1 MKKEKIQIDNIV
13 YYGYKHHKY
22 DQMVMNGLYNR
33 SNVSIGYQSNDIKKG
48 FWLDKL
54 GKTKVDLLI
63 LCIDLIHRINNVYVN
78 ELPLLYQTINID
90 GNNYIVEDIDHGL
103 NGVLLIVSI

>member
-1 MKKEKIQIDNIV
+1 
-13 YYGYKHHKY
+13 
-22 DQMVMNGLYNR
+22 MVMSGLYNS

-63 LCIDLIHRINNVYVN
+63 LSMLIHRINNVYIN
-78 ELPLLYQTINID
+78 EPPLRNQTVNID
-90 GNNYIVEDIDHGL
+90 GNNYIVDDIDHGL
-103 NGVLLIVSI
+103 NGVLLIVRKV

>member
-1 MKKEKIQIDNIV
+1 MKKEKVKIGNII

-48 FWLDKL
+48 FWLDKF
-54 GKTKVDLLI
+54 GKIRVGSIEVMWNKADV
-63 LCIDLIHRINNVYVN
+63 
-78 ELPLLYQTINID
+78 EPL
-90 GNNYIVEDIDHGL
+90 VR
-103 NGVLLIVSI
+103 